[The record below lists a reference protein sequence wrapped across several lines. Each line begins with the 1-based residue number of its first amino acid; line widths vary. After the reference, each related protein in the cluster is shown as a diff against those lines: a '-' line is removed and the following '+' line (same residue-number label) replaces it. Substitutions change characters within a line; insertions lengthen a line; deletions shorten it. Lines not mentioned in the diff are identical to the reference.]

1 MSDPPPNNPNSNT
14 APTNSGAPGQ
24 PPPPP
29 QQIGAGAGA
38 ATQLPFPRY
47 SAPLSPHMAQV
58 QQPMP
63 PVHHQPIHPIQHQQM
78 HPIHPQN
85 PPQNPPQN
93 QNQPQDGHTS
103 RSLNVRDALEYLDKV
118 KDQFRSQP
126 EVYNR
131 FLDIMKDFKS
141 QSIDTP
147 GVIDRVST
155 LFRGHPS
162 LVTGFNTFLPPG
174 YRIEATM
181 NPLDPIRVWTPTGLQ
196 APRLSQ
202 QQPQSQTPPAS
213 GPPPVGQ
220 APLQSQQQ
228 PPIQQQSQPQQ
239 LQPGPQ
245 PRTSPAVPHYPIAPA
260 GSAPPPQQYFGG
272 QQPPQQHQ
280 MPIPNQTGPG
290 YQNIPPSHL
299 PPPSIPP
306 PSQQSHP
313 SQLAPVSH
321 ADQAM
326 PPVKKAPVEF
336 SHAISYVNKI
346 KTRFSNEQ
354 EIYKQFLEILQ
365 TYQRDNKPIL
375 EVYSQVQILFSNAP
389 DLLEEFKKFLPEVN
403 DAINKRSAAAAGGL
417 AAKGSAGGP
426 GGPSGGGRM
435 PPLGNFASA
444 DMRRTSGGNL
454 APMPAVGL
462 GGMNG
467 GNNNQR
473 KPKRGG
479 FGPSVGMASQQQQQQ
494 QQQHQQVQYP
504 GGYAGRGGSP
514 TMMQMPGNGVM
525 GSGPMGGPLPGGQPP
540 MKRKKYDAT
549 SAGNVAPP
557 AGYAG
562 RPTAG
567 GGYVPGGP
575 VVPGPGT
582 NASHFP
588 GDAQP
593 SAPPPPGNSYPHHLG
608 PNGGNLEELE
618 WIDRCKRSIANK
630 AVYNEFLKVLN
641 LFSNEI
647 IDSKTLV
654 ERVEPFLAKAP
665 DLFTWFKK
673 FVKYEEEQVVYNY
686 AANRPDVD
694 WRTCRR
700 VGYSYRRMPDN
711 VPRSACSGRDDLCRE
726 VLNDDWVAQADY
738 TSSET
743 GGFISHKKT
752 IYEEALHKCEEER
765 YEFDMNIEA
774 NQHTI
779 ALLEPIYRRINTMSP
794 EERAKF
800 KLPVGLGGVSKTI
813 YQRVIKKIYDV
824 EKGTEMIDALHN
836 NPAVAVPIVLR
847 RLKQKD
853 EEWKRCQRD
862 WNKVW
867 REIDAKNYYKALD
880 HQGITFKVTD
890 RKALSSKTLLTEIET
905 LYREQRERRRT
916 ALPQRA
922 TPSAYYAF
930 VSNSKLG
937 PGPLTSTA
945 FSRHQMDFTLGD
957 GIGSVFR
964 DARRLVLMH
973 VGTTTTVSQ
982 GEEDRFG
989 DFFNNFLKRFFCLGG
1004 PEVVSDDDGLEGS
1017 VIEDGA
1023 TDGGDESQGFSRHTL
1038 RKEVLMKQTALAAG
1052 DSSTAST
1059 NGAATADVD
1068 MLSDTESVS
1077 TKVTSTHVRAPIKR
1091 EYFPFFCNSSLYV
1104 MFRLFE
1110 ILCARLAKLKELSD
1124 EYQTSPPSFMSVINP
1139 TAVNLGLQQP
1149 DAVENQTPKSKDR
1162 YAGLMRAVHELLESK
1177 IDAIEYEDRLRGLFG
1192 TTAYLGYTLDKVVS
1206 TLVKQIQVVMAD
1218 PLSNDLLELY
1228 LRDRSKHASSARQE
1242 NVYRLNAERLLDD
1255 DNLYR
1260 LDYHVA
1266 PKVLTMQLLTKE
1278 DAVLQDSTSVEE
1290 LWSVYVDQFI
1300 QLTGN
1305 SNGVGYND
1313 PHAIQLPR
1321 RGHVTHFSSNNGPVF
1336 GSEPF
1341 LRRTLNVDMEHLPG
1355 GILNDAVESRSGL
1368 ELKICL
1374 NTYKMFFV
1382 EDTEDYFARRGMKKA
1397 ARTGAS
1403 NAQAKE
1409 KLDAWIEERWAEI
1422 EVEDAAGEDVMD
1434 IAGDADKVEETENV
1448 DPVAVNSGPADTG
1461 MDVEMQ

>member
-1 MSDPPPNNPNSNT
+1 MSDPPTNNPNSNT
-14 APTNSGAPGQ
+14 APTNAGAPGH
-24 PPPPP
+24 PPPP
-29 QQIGAGAGA
+29 QQIGAGAGP

-58 QQPMP
+58 QQLMP

-78 HPIHPQN
+78 HSIH
-85 PPQNPPQN
+85 PQNPPQN
-93 QNQPQDGHTS
+93 QNQPQDGQTS

-220 APLQSQQQ
+220 APLQSQQ

-239 LQPGPQ
+239 LQSGPS
-245 PRTSPAVPHYPIAPA
+245 RTSPAVPHYPIAPA

-272 QQPPQQHQ
+272 QQSSQQHQ

-290 YQNIPPSHL
+290 YQNIPTSHL

-321 ADQAM
+321 ADQSM
-326 PPVKKAPVEF
+326 PPVKKAPIEF

-346 KTRFSNEQ
+346 KTRFSNEP
-354 EIYKQFLEILQ
+354 EIYKQFLEIFQ

-389 DLLEEFKKFLPEVN
+389 DLLEEFKMFLPEMN
-403 DAINKRSAAAAGGL
+403 DAINKRSAPAAGGL
-417 AAKGSAGGP
+417 AAKGSAAGSGGSS
-426 GGPSGGGRM
+426 SGGGRM
-435 PPLGNFASA
+435 PPLGTFAAA

-462 GGMNG
+462 SGMNG
-467 GNNNQR
+467 GNNNQK

-479 FGPSVGMASQQQQQQ
+479 FGPSVGMAQQQ
-494 QQQHQQVQYP
+494 QQQHQQVGYP

-525 GSGPMGGPLPGGQPP
+525 GSGPTGGPLPGGQPP
-540 MKRKKYDAT
+540 TKRKKYDAT

-557 AGYAG
+557 AGYAS
-562 RPTAG
+562 RPTDG

-575 VVPGPGT
+575 VVPGPGA

-588 GDAQP
+588 GDAQL
-593 SAPPPPGNSYPHHLG
+593 SAPPPGNSYPHHLG

-774 NQHTI
+774 NQYTI

-867 REIDAKNYYKALD
+867 REIDAKNYFKALD

-890 RKALSSKTLLTEIET
+890 RKSLSSKTLLTEIET

-945 FSRHQMDFTLGD
+945 FSRHQMDFTLGE

-973 VGTTTTVSQ
+973 VGTLTTVSQ

-989 DFFNNFLKRFFCLGG
+989 DFFNNFLKRFFCLDG

-1017 VIEDGA
+1017 VVEDGA
-1023 TDGGDESQGFSRHTL
+1023 TDGGDESQGFSRQTL
-1038 RKEVLMKQTALAAG
+1038 RKEVLMKQTAFAAG

-1059 NGAATADVD
+1059 HGAATADVD

-1077 TKVTSTHVRAPIKR
+1077 TKVTSTRVRTSIKR

-1139 TAVNLGLQQP
+1139 TAVSLGLQQP
-1149 DAVENQTPKSKDR
+1149 DAVESQTPKSKDR
-1162 YAGLMRAVHELLESK
+1162 YAGLMRAVHELFESK
-1177 IDAIEYEDRLRGLFG
+1177 IDATEYEDRLRGLFG

-1242 NVYRLNAERLLDD
+1242 NVYRLNAERLLED

-1321 RGHVTHFSSNNGPVF
+1321 RGHAVHFATNNGPVF
-1336 GSEPF
+1336 GSEPY
-1341 LRRTLNVDMEHLPG
+1341 LRRTLNLDVEHSPG
-1355 GILNDAVESRSGL
+1355 GILNDAIEMRSGL

-1397 ARTGAS
+1397 GRTAAS

-1409 KLDAWIEERWAEI
+1409 KLNAWIEERWAEI

-1434 IAGDADKVEETENV
+1434 IAGDADKVEDSENV
-1448 DPVAVNSGPADTG
+1448 DPVPVNSGPPADTG

>member
-1 MSDPPPNNPNSNT
+1 MSDPPPNNPNSNS
-14 APTNSGAPGQ
+14 APTNTGAPGQ
-24 PPPPP
+24 PPPPQP
-29 QQIGAGAGA
+29 MGAGAGA

-63 PVHHQPIHPIQHQQM
+63 PVHHQPVHPIQHQQM

-85 PPQNPPQN
+85 PSQNPPQN

-196 APRLSQ
+196 APRLIQ

-213 GPPPVGQ
+213 APPPVGQ
-220 APLQSQQQ
+220 AALQSQQPQ
-228 PPIQQQSQPQQ
+228 IQQQSQAQQ
-239 LQPGPQ
+239 LQSGPP

-260 GSAPPPQQYFGG
+260 GSAPPPQQQYFGG
-272 QQPPQQHQ
+272 QQSSQQHQ

-321 ADQAM
+321 ADQSM

-389 DLLEEFKKFLPEVN
+389 DLLEEFKKFLPE
-403 DAINKRSAAAAGGL
+403 
-417 AAKGSAGGP
+417 
-426 GGPSGGGRM
+426 
-435 PPLGNFASA
+435 
-444 DMRRTSGGNL
+444 
-454 APMPAVGL
+454 
-462 GGMNG
+462 
-467 GNNNQR
+467 QQ
-473 KPKRGG
+473 
-479 FGPSVGMASQQQQQQ
+479 QQQQQQ
-494 QQQHQQVQYP
+494 QQQHQQVGYP

-525 GSGPMGGPLPGGQPP
+525 GSGPMVGPLAGGQPP
-540 MKRKKYDAT
+540 MKRKKYDAA

-562 RPTAG
+562 RPSTG
-567 GGYVPGGP
+567 
-575 VVPGPGT
+575 
-582 NASHFP
+582 
-588 GDAQP
+588 
-593 SAPPPPGNSYPHHLG
+593 
-608 PNGGNLEELE
+608 GGNLEELE

-890 RKALSSKTLLTEIET
+890 RKALSGKTLLTEIET

-964 DARRLVLMH
+964 DARRLVLMC
-973 VGTTTTVSQ
+973 VGTTTTMSH

-989 DFFNNFLKRFFCLGG
+989 DFFNNFLKRFFCLDGL
-1004 PEVVSDDDGLEGS
+1004 EVLSDDDGLEGS
-1017 VIEDGA
+1017 VVEDGA
-1023 TDGGDESQGFSRHTL
+1023 TDGGDESQGFSRQTL

-1052 DSSTAST
+1052 DSSNVST

-1077 TKVTSTHVRAPIKR
+1077 TKVTSTHVRTPIKR
-1091 EYFPFFCNSSLYV
+1091 EFFPFFCNSSLYV

-1228 LRDRSKHASSARQE
+1228 LRDRSKHMSSARQE
-1242 NVYRLNAERLLDD
+1242 NVYRLNAERLIDD
-1255 DNLYR
+1255 ENLYR

-1305 SNGVGYND
+1305 SNGLNYKD
-1313 PHAIQLPR
+1313 PHAVQLPR
-1321 RGHVTHFSSNNGPVF
+1321 RGHAVQLSNNGPVF

-1341 LRRTLNVDMEHLPG
+1341 LRRTMNVNLEHLPG
-1355 GILNDAVESRSGL
+1355 GVLNDAVESRSGL

-1382 EDTEDYFARRGMKKA
+1382 EDTEDYFARRGVKKA
-1397 ARTGAS
+1397 GRTEAS
-1403 NAQAKE
+1403 DGQAKE
-1409 KLDAWIEERWAEI
+1409 TLDAWIEERWAEI
-1422 EVEDAAGEDVMD
+1422 EAEDATGDAAVAEDVMD
-1434 IAGDADKVEETENV
+1434 VASEADKVKASENV
-1448 DPVAVNSGPADTG
+1448 DPVPVNAVAADTG
-1461 MDVEMQ
+1461 MDVEMN